1 MAAPT
6 PTARGT
12 PSGIRL
18 DDGFSS
24 KITFA
29 AAPTVSLWEKTV
41 KPPGLD
47 GGEKVETTTMHN
59 VTYRTMGPRQLK
71 TLMDTTTKCAY
82 DPIIYQTVLA
92 LINVRTTITVSFPDG
107 STLAFFGYLQ
117 KFEPDEL
124 QEGTQPEATVTIVPT
139 NYDPVGHA
147 EAAAVL
153 TNVVGT

>member
-6 PTARGT
+6 PTPRVY

-24 KITFA
+24 LITLAIDTNIEF
-29 AAPTVSLWEKTV
+29 WEKTV

-47 GGEKVETTTMHN
+47 GGEKVDTMTMHN
-59 VTYRTMGPRQLK
+59 QSYRTYGPRKLK
-71 TLMDTTTKCAY
+71 TLTDMTTKAAY
-82 DPIIYQTVLA
+82 DPIVYQSILA
-92 LINVRTTITVSFPDG
+92 AINVRTTITVTFPDG
-107 STLAFFGYLQ
+107 STLAFYGYLQ
-117 KFEPDEL
+117 KFEPDDLE
-124 QEGTQPEATVTIVPT
+124 EGKQPEATITIVPT
-139 NYDPVGHA
+139 NYDPVNHV